1 MKELFSPYSLNNRL
15 IVETYKKE
23 ALRSKEVN
31 GFAFVDQ
38 KLSLKGL
45 KVLVDTHLNNGQVFV
60 KAGSTAFIKEEA
72 LHSQQWA
79 QKAYE
84 CDNIKGQFLIV
95 DINSVE
101 FIQPPQDVSDQL

>member
-1 MKELFSPYSLNNRL
+1 MKEFTKPYSLNNKL
-15 IVETYKKE
+15 IVEIYKKE

-45 KVLVDTHLNNGQVFV
+45 KVLVNTLLNNGEIFV
-60 KAGSTAFIKEEA
+60 KAGDVAFIKEEA

-84 CDNIKGQFLIV
+84 CNGIEGQFLIV
-95 DINSVE
+95 DINNVE
-101 FIQPPQDVSDQL
+101 FIQPS